1 MNQRN
6 KLRRHSRTVLFILAA
21 VLGLGAAGMAQDFSK
36 YHTYAELTTMLQN
49 ITNANKNLVRLT
61 SIGKTLEKRDIWM
74 LEIANPAGV
83 PLAER
88 PALLIGANFEAD
100 HLIGSELAVFIA
112 DYLVKNYAS
121 NPNVR
126 QRLDNSVIYIM
137 PRVNPDGAEFMWAPL
152 KWARRTNV
160 KPYDDDNDGR
170 LDEDGPLDLNKDGFI
185 TIMRVKDPNGDY
197 MIDPEESR
205 LMKKADPKKG
215 ERGEYAIYREGID
228 QDKDG
233 FIGEDGPGGVNINRN
248 FMHEY
253 PYFKAEAGRYMVS
266 EIETRSVL
274 EWIVAH
280 RNVAAIL
287 TFGESDN
294 LIVAPNSG
302 GRLGAAKQLDLV
314 EFANAT
320 VAGANRVGIITAGGL
335 GRGFGG
341 RGGGTMMISEEMLQE
356 LMAAGGGQFVMGG
369 GGGGARGGQ
378 TAAAQQ
384 PTSARAQMPARAAAT
399 TINSADIDYFRMISA
414 KYIELTGIR
423 QQPPVVKPEGAFFQ
437 YGYFQFGVPSF
448 STPGWGL
455 PEVPRGQGLGGGMPG
470 VPGGQQ
476 PSAGGQA
483 QAAQMQAQIA
493 AAMGQGQRGGTG
505 GARGGAASQAF
516 GGAAVGAGDS
526 EAQGIDRQFLQ
537 WMDREKID
545 GFVPWTKVKHPDFG
559 EVEVGGFKPYVT
571 VNPPAAKIAELG
583 KSHAEFAV
591 YLASLFPRVS
601 VAKLEATNHGG
612 GIFRIKAEIENG
624 GFLPTALGHAV
635 TARAVKPT
643 MVQLQVAPESII
655 SGNPKTN
662 SIQTMAGSGDRVKF
676 EWLIKAKA
684 GDNIEL
690 KVVSQKGGT
699 DKRSVV
705 LK

>member
-6 KLRRHSRTVLFILAA
+6 KRKRYSRTVLFILVA
-21 VLGLGAAGMAQDFSK
+21 VLGLGAAGMAQDFTK

-49 ITNANKNLVRLT
+49 MASANKNLVRLA

-83 PLAER
+83 PLVER

-100 HLIGSELAVFIA
+100 HLVGSELAVFIA

-152 KWARRTNV
+152 KSARRTNV

-170 LDEDGPLDLNKDGFI
+170 LDEDGPLDLNKDGFLTVI
-185 TIMRVKDPNGDY
+185 RVKDPNGDY
-197 MIDPEESR
+197 IIDPEEPR

-215 ERGEYAIYREGID
+215 ERGEYAIYREGVD

-266 EIETRSVL
+266 ESETRAVL

-302 GRLGAAKQLDLV
+302 GRPGAAKQLDLV

-320 VAGANRVGIITAGGL
+320 VAGANRVGIIPAGGL

-341 RGGGTMMISEEMLQE
+341 RGGGGTMMISEEMLQE
-356 LMAAGGGQFVMGG
+356 LMAASGGQFVIGG
-369 GGGGARGGQ
+369 GGGGARGGL

-384 PTSARAQMPARAAAT
+384 PTSARAQAPARAAAT
-399 TINSADIDYFRMISA
+399 TVNTADIEYFRMISA

-423 QQPPVVKPEGAFFQ
+423 QPPPVVKPEGAFFQ

-455 PEVPRGQGLGGGMPG
+455 PDVPRGQGMPG
-470 VPGGQQ
+470 MPGGQQ
-476 PSAGGQA
+476 PPASGQG

-493 AAMGQGQRGGTG
+493 SAMGQGQRAGTG
-505 GARGGAASQAF
+505 AARSGAASQAF
-516 GGAAVGAGDS
+516 GGAAAGGGDS
-526 EAQGIDRQFLQ
+526 EAQGIDRQILQ
-537 WMDREKID
+537 WMDKEKID

-559 EVEVGGFKPYVT
+559 DVEVGGFKPYVT
-571 VNPPAAKIAELG
+571 TNPPAAKISELG

-591 YLASLFPRVS
+591 YLASLFPRVG
-601 VAKLEATNHGG
+601 VAKLEATNHGS

-635 TARAVKPT
+635 TARAVKAT